1 MEKVDI
7 KIGKN
12 TYSGVSIINVDKA
25 DGGTADFVY
34 GGITDPYIIIGTFTN
49 YNVTSKG
56 TFNEPKITTSIEQGG

>member
-7 KIGKN
+7 KIGAT

-34 GGITDPYIIIGTFTN
+34 GGITDPYIIIETFTN

-56 TFNEPKITTSIEQGG
+56 TINEPKITTSIELGG